1 MLFIARKQ
9 QKIILNFYLDSLN
22 EFSIVVM
29 EHQKISILLSEAND
43 YKSVKRK
50 WNIGNDNSNSN
61 YDVEN
66 EIIYDAEVLKF
77 YLCDYNDTYILGRGN
92 ITIKEHQAIQVAFRN

>member
-9 QKIILNFYLDSLN
+9 QKIVLSFYLDSLN
-22 EFSIVVM
+22 ECSNVVM
-29 EHQKISILLSEAND
+29 EHQKISIFLSEAND

-61 YDVEN
+61 
-66 EIIYDAEVLKF
+66 EIIYNAEVLKF
-77 YLCDYNDTYILGRGN
+77 NLCDYNDTYILGRGN
-92 ITIKEHQAIQVAFRN
+92 ITIKEHQAIKVAFTN